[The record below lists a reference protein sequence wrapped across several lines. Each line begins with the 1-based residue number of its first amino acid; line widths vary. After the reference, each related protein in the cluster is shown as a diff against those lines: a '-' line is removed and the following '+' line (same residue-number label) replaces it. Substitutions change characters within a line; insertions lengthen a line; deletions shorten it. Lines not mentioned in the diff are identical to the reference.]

1 MNKRQN
7 KKRVYASLPK
17 NIKNLVRRYSSLHF
31 RQDYEGGIFTYS
43 YNKETKNVEL
53 VYTLTGKTANSILSD
68 CKNLFRFTRL
78 LMKDSMLE
86 YSSGDL
92 DNQRAYRIE
101 KHLPDGFE
109 VVDDF
114 SGKILYFVK
123 QSGYEDYYQGTIYIP
138 LQNHKYLAFDYNC

>member
-68 CKNLFRFTRL
+68 CKVYLHL
-78 LMKDSMLE
+78 LV
-86 YSSGDL
+86 Y
-92 DNQRAYRIE
+92 
-101 KHLPDGFE
+101 
-109 VVDDF
+109 
-114 SGKILYFVK
+114 
-123 QSGYEDYYQGTIYIP
+123 
-138 LQNHKYLAFDYNC
+138 